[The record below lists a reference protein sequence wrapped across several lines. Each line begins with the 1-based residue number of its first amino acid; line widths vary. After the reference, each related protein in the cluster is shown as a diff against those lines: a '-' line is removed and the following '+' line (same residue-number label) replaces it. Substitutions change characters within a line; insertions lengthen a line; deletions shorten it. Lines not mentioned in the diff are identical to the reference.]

1 MYCVVLYSSSMAQQL
16 NTGSWSP
23 ASVSHSCDVLRG
35 EAVFLSSNPQTGGS
49 GLRTY
54 DHWRKEDPGIPL
66 GIG

>member
-1 MYCVVLYSSSMAQQL
+1 MAQER

-35 EAVFLSSNPQTGGS
+35 EAICLSLSSNPQTGGS

-54 DHWRKEDPGIPL
+54 GPWRKEDPGIPL
-66 GIG
+66 STG